1 MNHMRIKLRAIGFIA
16 AKIGSNPHINI
27 KEGSTLGEAV
37 SLIFKKYNLGGVN
50 PTPDGLKINPGYLK
64 ILLNGKEQGFDLKVK
79 DGDEITILPPL
90 IGG

>member
-1 MNHMRIKLRAIGFIA
+1 
-16 AKIGSNPHINI
+16 
-27 KEGSTLGEAV
+27 
-37 SLIFKKYNLGGVN
+37 
-50 PTPDGLKINPGYLK
+50 LKINPGYLK